1 MESLIFDVDGTLWDA
16 VALVAEGW
24 NDGLQSMGFAPHCTE
39 QSIRPLFGKTMTE
52 IAQVVVP
59 GVPQEQAMEVMDRCM
74 DGEMARLR
82 RDPCHI
88 FYPGVKETLT
98 ELHKTHRLFIVSN
111 CQQGYI
117 ELLMEKGGLGGLISD
132 FDCFGNTGL
141 PKGQTLRLL
150 CERCNVRDAVYV
162 GDTQGDMEASEQA
175 GLPFVWAAYGF
186 GKTTTALLIERELD
200 RRGMETHT
208 LSMDD
213 YFCPLTERELE
224 LFSRNEL
231 DLERPSRVDV
241 PFFQEQLGKLL
252 AGEEVELPHYDFKN
266 SVRVFDGRTLRRR
279 PGELVILEGIHA
291 LNPEVTGYDG
301 RTTRIYVSVR
311 TRITP
316 RSGHP
321 LHPSKIRLVRRML
334 RDSTGRG
341 RALSETIA
349 MRERVDRGEQRYI
362 MPFKPRAHGSIDSFY
377 SAELGVY
384 RPLLLDDLERL
395 ALPEL
400 SDVVEVM
407 RELPDVPADLVPQ
420 DSLLREFIG
429 GSTLPY

>member
-1 MESLIFDVDGTLWDA
+1 MTTDQLSALLAQDPAAVLEHDRRLYEQQIIRAADLIAAHAQERPA
-16 VALVAEGW
+16 V
-24 NDGLQSMGFAPHCTE
+24 
-39 QSIRPLFGKTMTE
+39 
-52 IAQVVVP
+52 
-59 GVPQEQAMEVMDRCM
+59 
-74 DGEMARLR
+74 
-82 RDPCHI
+82 
-88 FYPGVKETLT
+88 
-98 ELHKTHRLFIVSN
+98 
-111 CQQGYI
+111 
-117 ELLMEKGGLGGLISD
+117 LL
-132 FDCFGNTGL
+132 
-141 PKGQTLRLL
+141 
-150 CERCNVRDAVYV
+150 
-162 GDTQGDMEASEQA
+162 A
-175 GLPFVWAAYGF
+175 GPSGS

-252 AGEEVELPHYDFKN
+252 AGEEVELPRYDFKN

-334 RDSTGRG
+334 RDGTGRG

-384 RPLLLDDLERL
+384 RPLLRDELERL
-395 ALPEL
+395 SAPGLGQEVGANLGLLPSLYQGFFLAPTVVASALKGAIFAANLYERLGFRVVPNGSESRHDIIQAVELGSREGMIAFCKGIQSAAPVDSYADPIPSDMPGYEDEVIMAAGAFVQGSSIELSADGPIRPPYAVYFQGGLTWYHAKLGILLSLQNMADAGLATLPE
-400 SDVVEVM
+400 V
-407 RELPDVPADLVPQ
+407 Q
-420 DSLLREFIG
+420 
-429 GSTLPY
+429 

>member
-1 MESLIFDVDGTLWDA
+1 M
-16 VALVAEGW
+16 
-24 NDGLQSMGFAPHCTE
+24 
-39 QSIRPLFGKTMTE
+39 
-52 IAQVVVP
+52 
-59 GVPQEQAMEVMDRCM
+59 
-74 DGEMARLR
+74 
-82 RDPCHI
+82 
-88 FYPGVKETLT
+88 
-98 ELHKTHRLFIVSN
+98 
-111 CQQGYI
+111 
-117 ELLMEKGGLGGLISD
+117 
-132 FDCFGNTGL
+132 
-141 PKGQTLRLL
+141 
-150 CERCNVRDAVYV
+150 
-162 GDTQGDMEASEQA
+162 
-175 GLPFVWAAYGF
+175 
-186 GKTTTALLIERELD
+186 
-200 RRGMETHT
+200 
-208 LSMDD
+208 
-213 YFCPLTERELE
+213 
-224 LFSRNEL
+224 
-231 DLERPSRVDV
+231 

-384 RPLLLDDLERL
+384 RPLLRDELERL

>member
-162 GDTQGDMEASEQA
+162 GDTEEKVIYLTFDAGYEAGYTEQILDVLKKHDVKA
-175 GLPFVWAAYGF
+175 AFFVVGNY
-186 GKTTTALLIERELD
+186 IE
-200 RRGMETHT
+200 
-208 LSMDD
+208 
-213 YFCPLTERELE
+213 
-224 LFSRNEL
+224 
-231 DLERPSRVDV
+231 
-241 PFFQEQLGKLL
+241 Q
-252 AGEEVELPHYDFKN
+252 
-266 SVRVFDGRTLRRR
+266 
-279 PGELVILEGIHA
+279 
-291 LNPEVTGYDG
+291 NPD
-301 RTTRIYVSVR
+301 
-311 TRITP
+311 
-316 RSGHP
+316 
-321 LHPSKIRLVRRML
+321 LVRRML
-334 RDSTGRG
+334 REGHIVGNHTYHHYDMSKLSDEAAFNQELTSLETLYRETTGED
-341 RALSETIA
+341 LP
-349 MRERVDRGEQRYI
+349 RY
-362 MPFKPRAHGSIDSFY
+362 
-377 SAELGVY
+377 Y
-384 RPLLLDDLERL
+384 RPPQGIYSEKNLEMAQKLGYRTVFWSLAYVDWYQDNQPTDEQAFSKLLPRIHPGAVVLLHSTSQTNARILDTLLSKWEEMGYSFGTLD
-395 ALPEL
+395 EL
-400 SDVVEVM
+400 F
-407 RELPDVPADLVPQ
+407 A
-420 DSLLREFIG
+420 
-429 GSTLPY
+429 

>member
-1 MESLIFDVDGTLWDA
+1 MTTDQLSALLAQDPAAVLEHDRRLYEQQIVRAADLIAAHAQERPA
-16 VALVAEGW
+16 V
-24 NDGLQSMGFAPHCTE
+24 
-39 QSIRPLFGKTMTE
+39 
-52 IAQVVVP
+52 
-59 GVPQEQAMEVMDRCM
+59 
-74 DGEMARLR
+74 
-82 RDPCHI
+82 
-88 FYPGVKETLT
+88 
-98 ELHKTHRLFIVSN
+98 
-111 CQQGYI
+111 
-117 ELLMEKGGLGGLISD
+117 LL
-132 FDCFGNTGL
+132 
-141 PKGQTLRLL
+141 
-150 CERCNVRDAVYV
+150 
-162 GDTQGDMEASEQA
+162 A
-175 GLPFVWAAYGF
+175 GPSGS

-252 AGEEVELPHYDFKN
+252 AGEEGELPHYDFKN

-377 SAELGVY
+377 STELGVY

-400 SDVVEVM
+400 SDMVEVM